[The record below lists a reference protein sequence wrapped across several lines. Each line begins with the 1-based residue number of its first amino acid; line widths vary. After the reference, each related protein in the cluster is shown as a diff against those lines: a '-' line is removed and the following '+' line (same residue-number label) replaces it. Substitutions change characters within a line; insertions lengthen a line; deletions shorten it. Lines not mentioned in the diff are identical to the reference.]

1 MTRRHP
7 LSLCVVA
14 LLCAPLS
21 VSAKPAFAKA
31 VGAKAAPAPTPTVVH
46 TDPRPL
52 QSCLPAAQGEV
63 WVGGHGGLLR
73 IDRRG
78 KVLQHLTSLSGLPGT
93 RVHTL
98 FGTRDQLL
106 VGTEQGLALLA
117 PSEGRWKVIARR
129 HSAAVHALARHAG
142 AVYVGTQGKGVY
154 RLDSLDADGLTSM
167 KQLAGGRALRVT
179 ALLADGATLRVASA
193 GRGLWRLAKSGLERQ
208 ALTPALPSPLVFSLA
223 RFGGKLIVGTLGGV
237 VSDGRLID
245 AADVRALR
253 VFGGTLYLASFGSG
267 LGTLRAG
274 EQAVRWSQKAGRF
287 VAALGLRGKDLC
299 AAGRKKVVRL
309 RAGAAVSTTPRI
321 GLGAG
326 LQSNNLSALAAVGE
340 TLYLGSYDGGL
351 AALRRGRSRV
361 LHGADPRID
370 ALVAERRPDGGHR
383 LYVGTA
389 RGLFRLDLP
398 AGGANRRH
406 DKIAV
411 RRFGRADGLPHQH
424 IHALVRLRDGRI
436 AAGTGR
442 GLAILDGDRVHS
454 IGSKQGLFVSAVWA
468 LAEGE
473 GDALWLGTSK
483 GLYRWSS
490 RRRRALR
497 FSVASGHLSDDWVT
511 ALTRHG
517 SAIYVGTYNAGVVRL
532 ALRSAPHDDNAAT
545 SPAATA
551 RKKKVSA
558 LARWQSTRLGGGWIN
573 FAGLQVVAKRWLLAS
588 TMSGLRATPLDPQG
602 KVGPQTLFPLANAA
616 LGVDVTA
623 ALPTHDGRSLWI
635 ASRRGL
641 VRQPLSILP
650 ASRDPDGC

>member
-1 MTRRHP
+1 MTRRRP

-14 LLCAPLS
+14 LLCTALP
-21 VSAKPAFAKA
+21 VSAKPAVAKA
-31 VGAKAAPAPTPTVVH
+31 VGAKAPAPTPTVVH

-52 QSCLPAAQGEV
+52 QSCLPAAQGEY

-98 FGTRDQLL
+98 FGTRGKLL

-117 PSEGRWKVIARR
+117 PSEGLWKVIARR
-129 HSAAVHALARHAG
+129 RSAAVHALAAHAN

-154 RLDSLDADGLTSM
+154 HLDSLDADGLTSM
-167 KQLAGGRALRVT
+167 KQLAAGRRLRVT
-179 ALLADGATLRVASA
+179 ALLSDGATLRVASA
-193 GRGLWRLAKSGLERQ
+193 GQGLWRLTKSGLERQ

-274 EQAVRWSQKAGRF
+274 EQVVRWSKKAGRF

-299 AAGRKKVVRL
+299 AAGRKKVVHL
-309 RAGAAVSTTPRI
+309 RAGASASTAQRI

-351 AALRRGRSRV
+351 AALLRGRSRV
-361 LHGADPRID
+361 LQGADPRVD
-370 ALVAERRPDGGHR
+370 ALVAERRPKGGHR

-389 RGLFRLDLP
+389 RGLYRLDVP
-398 AGGANRRH
+398 AGANPQPG
-406 DKIAV
+406 KV
-411 RRFGRADGLPHQH
+411 VLRRFGRADGLPHEH
-424 IHALVRLRDGRI
+424 IHALLRLRDGRI

-442 GLAILDGDRVHS
+442 GLAILDGDRVRS
-454 IGSKQGLFVSAVWA
+454 VGSKQGLFVSAVWA

-490 RRRRALR
+490 RRRRVLR

-511 ALTRHG
+511 ALARHG
-517 SAIYVGTYNAGVVRL
+517 KTLYVGTYNAGVVRL
-532 ALRSAPHDDNAAT
+532 ARRAAVRSSDEQTHAHE
-545 SPAATA
+545 
-551 RKKKVSA
+551 KVSE
-558 LARWQSTRLGGGWIN
+558 LARWESTRLGGGWIN
-573 FAGLQVVAKRWLLAS
+573 FAGLRVVAGRWLLAS
-588 TMSGLRATPLDPQG
+588 TMKGLRATPLGSGTAAPQA
-602 KVGPQTLFPLANAA
+602 LFPLAGAA
-616 LGVDVTA
+616 LGADVTA
-623 ALPTHDGRSLWI
+623 ALPTSDGRSLWI

-650 ASRDPDGC
+650 VPRDPDGC